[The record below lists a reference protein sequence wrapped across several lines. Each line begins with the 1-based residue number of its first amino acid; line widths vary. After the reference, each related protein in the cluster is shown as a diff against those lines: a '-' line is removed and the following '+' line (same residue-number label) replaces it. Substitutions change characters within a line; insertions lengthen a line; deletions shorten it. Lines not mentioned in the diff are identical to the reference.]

1 VGKSTL
7 LDLVTLCRRREEQD
21 DYKYYYHFED
31 CVTHEIYARV
41 RVPVFSSIFGPG
53 ALHLH
58 EDLETRLGYICIRTD
73 ENDTE
78 SLCVFKGRYR
88 NSEKLLG
95 FIAHLAHRPLR
106 FRKWD
111 VLDADRAK
119 KGVVEK
125 IAFPRRIVIQDEN
138 GQIVAHTRS
147 VFPLSFGRICL
158 YRSLFCKDDREALYL
173 AALISTMIF
182 YE

>member
-1 VGKSTL
+1 M
-7 LDLVTLCRRREEQD
+7 
-21 DYKYYYHFED
+21 
-31 CVTHEIYARV
+31 
-41 RVPVFSSIFGPG
+41 
-53 ALHLH
+53 
-58 EDLETRLGYICIRTD
+58 GYICVRTN

-78 SLCVFKGRYR
+78 SLYVLKGRYR

-138 GQIVAHTRS
+138 GQIVARTRS
-147 VFPLSFGRICL
+147 VFPLSFGRIYL
-158 YRSLFCKDDREALYL
+158 YRSLFCRDDREALYL

-182 YE
+182 HG